1 LKPLHGFWGGTDL
14 TAYLLKPGEL
24 SLKGGNRES
33 FERILRRNLKA
44 MLGGNA
50 RIELTRGRFF
60 VHIPEDAETKTED
73 CLRRLF
79 GIAGWAKVRTCPK
92 TVEDIFRLCIEEARR
107 FFDRGLRT
115 FKVNARRTDKSFPLN
130 SARICSNAGDA
141 ILRALPGFKV
151 DVHEPELVITV
162 EIREKACIY
171 GNGEKGLRGL
181 PVGTA
186 GKGLCL
192 LSGGIDSPTALYMM
206 CSRGMHM
213 EAVYF
218 HAWPYTSDEARQKAV
233 RLAEITGSYSLGVRL
248 HVVPI
253 TKVQMRIKEKAQAE
267 WMTVLLRM
275 AMMEAAENLAFMRG
289 AKCLITGE
297 SLSQVASQTIE
308 NINCTQS
315 RLQIPVL
322 RPLIGMDKEEIIRLA
337 KKIGT
342 YETSILPHQ
351 DCCVLFSPPHPILRG
366 DPRHARRLY
375 EELELQPLLEEA
387 LKEMT
392 VEKCAFPG
400 VCGASP

>member
-1 LKPLHGFWGGTDL
+1 MT
-14 TAYLLKPGEL
+14 TYLLKPGEL
-24 SLKGGNRES
+24 SLKGGNREG
-33 FERILRRNLKA
+33 FEHILRRNIKA
-44 MLGGNA
+44 MLGRST

-60 VHIPEDAETKTED
+60 VRCPEDSETKTEE

-79 GIAGWAKVRTCPK
+79 GIAGWAKVRACPK
-92 TVEDIFRLCIEEARR
+92 TTGDIFRLCIEEAGR

-130 SARICSNAGDA
+130 SAQICSNAGEA

-151 DVHEPELVITV
+151 DVHEPELVVTV
-162 EIREKACIY
+162 EIREKAYVY
-171 GNGEKGLRGL
+171 GNGEKGLQGL

-192 LSGGIDSPTALYMM
+192 LSGGIDSPVALYMM

-218 HAWPYTSDEARQKAV
+218 HAWPYTSDEARQKVV
-233 RLAEITGSYSLGVRL
+233 RLAEITGSYGLGVRL
-248 HVVPI
+248 HIIPVTTI
-253 TKVQMRIKEKAQAE
+253 QMRIKERAPAE
-267 WMTVLLRM
+267 WTTVLLRM
-275 AMMEAAENLAFMRG
+275 AMMEAAENLAVMRR

-315 RLQIPVL
+315 RLKMPVL
-322 RPLIGMDKEEIIRLA
+322 RPLIGMDKEDIIRLA

-342 YETSILPHQ
+342 YETSILPYQ

-366 DPRHARRLY
+366 DPRHAQRLY
-375 EELELQPLLEEA
+375 EELELQPLIEDA

-392 VEKCAFPG
+392 VEKCAFPDDQD
-400 VCGASP
+400 SLL